1 MNRAEL
7 LVKPKLTDEQM
18 ATRIALEMQDGFCA
32 NLGIGL
38 PMLVST
44 HIPKGR
50 TVLFQAENGVLG
62 AGPHA
67 KPEEIDPDLSNAG
80 DENITVIAGASFFD
94 SVASFD
100 MIRGGHLDVTVLGGF
115 QVSEKGD
122 LANWKLPTRKVGS
135 FGGALD
141 LAVGA
146 KRVIV
151 MMKHVTRDGE
161 ARIVKQC
168 TYPLTG
174 KGCVTMVVTDIAVI
188 DVTPSGLVLREVAP
202 GWTPEEV
209 QSLTEPRLMV
219 NGVREVQLG

>member
-1 MNRAEL
+1 MTIADL
-7 LVKPKLTDEQM
+7 LKKPRLTEEQM
-18 ATRIALEMQDGFCA
+18 AARVALDIEDGSFA
-32 NLGIGL
+32 NLGIGM

-44 HIPKGR
+44 HLPQGR
-50 TVLFQAENGVLG
+50 RVIFQAENGILG

-67 KPEEIDPDLSNAG
+67 AKGQEDPDLSNAG
-80 DENITVIAGASFFD
+80 DEYITALPGAAFFD

-115 QVSEKGD
+115 QVAESGD

-135 FGGALD
+135 YGGALD

-151 MMKHVTRDGE
+151 LMKHTTREGE
-161 ARIVKQC
+161 ARLVRQC

-174 KGCVTMVVTDIAVI
+174 KGCVSRVVTDLAVV
-188 DVTPSGLVLREVAP
+188 DVTPQGFALREVAP
-202 GWTPEEV
+202 GWSAAEV
-209 QSLTEPRLMV
+209 QALTEARLIAE
-219 NGVREVQLG
+219 GVKPFQSK